1 MAIQQVFG
9 AAPDYSCLRADID
22 TANRTRW
29 LFMHNH
35 KVADNPGYRACFTVA
50 LMQEMRDFFNRAGDA
65 LRTSRDLATDGIDH
79 AVIASDGDVFN
90 LGGDL
95 DLFCQLIRQRNRPDL
110 SNYARVCIDAMYES
124 YRLSCELRIHTI
136 SLIQGDALGGGLE
149 SALSCRTV
157 IAESGVGMGFPEV
170 IFGLFPGMGAYSF
183 LRQRVSSRQAEDL
196 MLSGTIYS
204 SDEMHK
210 MGLVDIL
217 VPKGEGIQATQDLIR
232 RNQRIPHARIA
243 MNRVRYACQP
253 VTYEELLGVTEIWVD
268 TALQL
273 GDRQLRMM
281 ERLVRA
287 QQRQV
292 AANTVSNVRS
302 LSKAG

>member
-1 MAIQQVFG
+1 MAIQQVFD
-9 AAPDYSCLRADID
+9 ATRDYSCLRADID
-22 TANRTRW
+22 TDNRTRW
-29 LFMHNH
+29 LFMHNR
-35 KVADNPGYRACFTVA
+35 KVAERPGYRACFSVA

-65 LRTSRDLATDGIDH
+65 LRQSRDPVPDGIDH

-95 DLFCQLIRQRNRPDL
+95 DLFCKLIRQRNRPDL
-110 SNYARVCIDAMYES
+110 CSYARVCIDAMYES
-124 YRLSCELRIHTI
+124 YRLSCESRIHTI

-183 LRQRVSSRQAEDL
+183 LRQRVSSRQAEHL

-204 SDEMHK
+204 SDEMYK

-232 RNQRIPHARIA
+232 RNQRTPHARIA
-243 MNRVRYACQP
+243 MNRVRYACEP
-253 VTYEELLGVTEIWVD
+253 VTYEELLEVTEIWVD

-273 GDRQLRMM
+273 GDKQLRMM

-292 AANTVSNVRS
+292 AVNATNNVTS
-302 LSKAG
+302 LSKVG

>member
-1 MAIQQVFG
+1 MTIHRVFE
-9 AAPDYSCLRADID
+9 AAPEYSYLRADVD
-22 TANRTRW
+22 VANRTRW
-29 LFMHNH
+29 LFMHAR
-35 KVADNPGYRACFTVA
+35 KVAQRSGYRACFSIA
-50 LMQEMRDFFNRAGDA
+50 LMQEMRDFFNRAGDD
-65 LRTSRDLATDGIDH
+65 LRQSRDSAMGNIDH
-79 AVIASDGDVFN
+79 AVIASDAEVFN

-110 SNYARVCIDAMYES
+110 ASYARVCIDAMYES
-124 YRLSCELRIHTI
+124 YRLSCESRIHTI

-157 IAESGVGMGFPEV
+157 IAERGVGMGFPEV

-183 LRQRVSSRQAEDL
+183 LRHRVSARQAEDL

-204 SDEMHK
+204 SDEMFK
-210 MGLVDIL
+210 MGLVDVL

-232 RNQRIPHARIA
+232 RNQRIPHARLA

-253 VTYEELLGVTEIWVD
+253 VTYEELLCVTDIWVD

-273 GDRQLRMM
+273 GDKQLRMM

-292 AANTVSNVRS
+292 AASAANNVTS
-302 LSKAG
+302 LSRAG

>member
-1 MAIQQVFG
+1 MAMHQVVET
-9 AAPDYSCLRADID
+9 APDYSCLRAEID
-22 TANRTRW
+22 SANRTRW
-29 LFMHNH
+29 LFMHNRT
-35 KVADNPGYRACFTVA
+35 VAKKPGYRACFSVA

-65 LRTSRDLATDGIDH
+65 LRHSREPSSDGIDH

-95 DLFCQLIRQRNRPDL
+95 DLFCRLIRQRNRPDL
-110 SNYARVCIDAMYES
+110 ASYARVCIDAMFES
-124 YRLSCELRIHTI
+124 YRLSCESRIHTI

-170 IFGLFPGMGAYSF
+170 IFGLFPGMGAFSF
-183 LRQRVSSRQAEDL
+183 LRQRVSARQAEEL

-204 SDEMHK
+204 SDEMFK

-243 MNRVRYACQP
+243 MNRVRYACEP
-253 VTYEELLGVTEIWVD
+253 VTYEELLVVTDIWVD

-273 GDRQLRMM
+273 GDKQLRMM

-287 QQRQV
+287 QQRHGV
-292 AANTVSNVRS
+292 ASDVSNVTP
-302 LSKAG
+302 LSRAS